1 MKKSPLSDAERL
13 ASESAKRYY
22 NHLDPP
28 PSYLDSCTNPSS
40 YPLLHTRLASTSSEN
55 GGVVDIDLSDESTAS
70 GGKGEPEMI
79 LRKTRACAYVICG
92 GRRTSRELNASGT
105 TASLYHALVIIFLEY
120 FAWGLLTVPV
130 INVLAETFP
139 ANKFLMNGLILGVKG
154 ILSFLSAPL
163 IGSLSDTW
171 GRKFFLLVTVF
182 CTCMPIP
189 CLKISP
195 WWYFTLFSLSGFFA
209 VTFSVVLAYVA
220 DITDKSERSTACGLV
235 SATFAASLVT
245 SPALGAWLSEA
256 YSDETVVLLAT
267 AIAVLDVL
275 FIVFLVP
282 ESLPP
287 KLRHSYESM
296 TWQNIDPLNTLRAI
310 WEDKMVC
317 QLALIVF
324 LSYLPEAG
332 QFSCFFVYLKLM
344 IGFTPE
350 SVAAFIGLVGILSVV
365 AQTVVLMILTRSFGT
380 KHTITMGL
388 CFQFAQLMWYGL
400 CTEVWMMWAAGLL
413 AAMSQLTYPSISAF
427 ISIQTDRDKQGTV
440 QGVVTGIRGLCQGL
454 GPALFGFVFYIFN
467 MDLNVD
473 GDGTGHLGVGP
484 QFPVPNIRLQ
494 PLIGGSNPKVI
505 SPSRNMTMPET
516 PKFSWSLI
524 PGPPFLFGALLVLLA
539 LFVNS
544 TLPNVHGK
552 LLKRSP
558 GGHSR
563 QNSSDLAHLI
573 EEKDSI

>member
-1 MKKSPLSDAERL
+1 MKASKQL
-13 ASESAKRYY
+13 ASSSDPTKPP
-22 NHLDPP
+22 HHISFDPP
-28 PSYLDSCTNPSS
+28 PSYFDSCSS
-40 YPLLHTRLASTSSEN
+40 ASPYPLLHTRIPSTTSEN
-55 GGVVDIDLSDESTAS
+55 DVVDIDLSDDSPCSAP
-70 GGKGEPEMI
+70 GGKGETDMI
-79 LRKTRACAYVICG
+79 LRKSRACAYAMCG
-92 GRRTSRELNASGT
+92 ARRTSRELNASGT

-139 ANKFLMNGLILGVKG
+139 TNKFLMNGLILGVKG

-267 AIAVLDVL
+267 AIAILDVL
-275 FIVFLVP
+275 FIIFMVP

-454 GPALFGFVFYIFN
+454 GPALFGFVFYTFN

-494 PLIGGSNPKVI
+494 PLYGSNSKVI
-505 SPSRNMTMPET
+505 APSRNVTMPDT

-552 LLKRSP
+552 LLRRSS

-563 QNSSDLAHLI
+563 QNSSDMAQLI

>member
-1 MKKSPLSDAERL
+1 MKGAARSQD
-13 ASESAKRYY
+13 
-22 NHLDPP
+22 HLTAVD
-28 PSYLDSCTNPSS
+28 YCTNPPHNSPNRSLFGNPPTPPPYHLSLSS
-40 YPLLHTRLASTSSEN
+40 SSVAYSTSPYPLLHTRISDEVN
-55 GGVVDIDLSDESTAS
+55 IDLNEEERKSIENEKKES
-70 GGKGEPEMI
+70 EMI
-79 LRKTRACAYVICG
+79 LRKTRACAYAMCGG
-92 GRRTSRELNASGT
+92 GRRASRELNASGT

-120 FAWGLLTVPV
+120 FAWGLLTVPSL
-130 INVLAETFP
+130 IFDKNLVLAETFP
-139 ANKFLMNGLILGVKG
+139 SNKFLMNGLILGVKG

-256 YSDETVVLLAT
+256 YSDEMVVLLAT
-267 AIAVLDVL
+267 TIAIVDVL
-275 FIVFLVP
+275 FIIFLVP

-344 IGFTPE
+344 IGFSPE

-454 GPALFGFVFYIFN
+454 GPALFGFVFYSFD

-494 PLIGGSNPKVI
+494 PLYNNKVI
-505 SPSRNMTMPET
+505 TPSRNLTMPET
-516 PKFSWSLI
+516 PKFSWADRQVGFCPDPTGSLGRRR
-524 PGPPFLFGALLVLLA
+524 P
-539 LFVNS
+539 
-544 TLPNVHGK
+544 K
-552 LLKRSP
+552 
-558 GGHSR
+558 
-563 QNSSDLAHLI
+563 
-573 EEKDSI
+573 